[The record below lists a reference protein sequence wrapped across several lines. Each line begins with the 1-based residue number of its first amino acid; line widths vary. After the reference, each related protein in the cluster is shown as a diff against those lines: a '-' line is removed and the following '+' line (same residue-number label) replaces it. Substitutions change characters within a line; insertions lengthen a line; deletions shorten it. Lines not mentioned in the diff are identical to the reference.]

1 MSKKGIGAVL
11 LLVAM
16 LFLQVVVLDNVD
28 INGYIVPYAYVLG
41 IIAVSLR
48 FGRAKAMFVA
58 FAAGAVMDLF
68 QQTGG
73 LHAMACTLVA
83 FVCMPLAKVFFGVHE
98 KQPEEFDPLEAK
110 SSRTAGL
117 ALLFVLLLLHHIVL
131 YFFEVLNIGAV
142 FSVLWHAM
150 LNAAVSFVVSVV
162 VLSLISIRGSRR
174 KRSRL

>member
-68 QQTGG
+68 QQT
-73 LHAMACTLVA
+73 ADCTRWLV
-83 FVCMPLAKVFFGVHE
+83 P
-98 KQPEEFDPLEAK
+98 
-110 SSRTAGL
+110 
-117 ALLFVLLLLHHIVL
+117 
-131 YFFEVLNIGAV
+131 
-142 FSVLWHAM
+142 
-150 LNAAVSFVVSVV
+150 
-162 VLSLISIRGSRR
+162 
-174 KRSRL
+174 